1 MNQAP
6 SSLRKQYIKVT
17 LPFEDRLP
25 ITIIRQQPQ
34 LKCEF
39 HQHEGSIEL
48 VLITKGT
55 AIHEWKNAERET
67 KRCAIEPGDVFVI
80 HQKEAHRYQDVSN
93 LELVNL
99 IFKPLEQWLPVGEL
113 FAIPGY
119 YALFH
124 IEPYIQ
130 RAYQIHQNFRLDSQQ
145 CARMMRW
152 IAELEEEI
160 TESSIG
166 YEFAAK
172 GILMQMFAF
181 LCRAYPKAPCPPPI
195 SRQSRALKGVSHALS
210 YIEGHY
216 SEEISFEKLR
226 SIANMSHSGLLRAF
240 RHCVGQSPI
249 DYLIH
254 TRITKAKQLLSNSSL
269 NVSEV
274 SLRVGF
280 NDPNYFSRKFK
291 ALTNTTPRQYRQ
303 DVISQYDLEQSA

>member
-1 MNQAP
+1 MNSAK
-6 SSLRKQYIKVT
+6 SSLRQQYLKVT
-17 LPFEDRLP
+17 LPLEDRLP
-25 ITIIRQQPQ
+25 IAIFRKKPQ

-48 VLITKGT
+48 VLITSGT
-55 AIHEWKNAERET
+55 GTHVWKNVEGET
-67 KRCAIEPGDVFVI
+67 KQSQLQAGDVLVL
-80 HQKEAHRYQDVSN
+80 HEKEAHRYVDVSD
-93 LELVNL
+93 LELINL
-99 IFKPLEQWLPVGEL
+99 VFKPLEQWLPVGEL

-130 RAYQIHQNFRLDSQQ
+130 RAYQIPYNLRLDQEQ
-145 CARMMRW
+145 RGRMERW
-152 IAELEEEI
+152 IEELEEEI
-160 TESSIG
+160 SEAEMG

-172 GILMQMFAF
+172 GILMQLLAF
-181 LCRAYPKAPCPPPI
+181 LCRAYPKTSRPDPI

-226 SIANMSHSGLLRAF
+226 TVAKMSHSGLLRAF

-254 TRITKAKQLLSNSSL
+254 TRINKAKQLLSNSSL
-269 NVSEV
+269 NVSEI

-303 DVISQYDLEQSA
+303 DMIGQYELEQSA